1 MPTVDSYHRKT
12 ARIAGL
18 LYFVVVITGIFSMAY
33 VPSQLL
39 LSGDPSSVV
48 QSLQRGEILYR
59 VGIMSS
65 VLCYTAFLLLPLAL
79 YRLLSRYSTQAG
91 VLMVGFAV
99 VSVPI
104 SFINVLHQF
113 EILSLLHAPDFM
125 QTFSANQ
132 VNSLV
137 MSVLDD
143 HRRGL
148 LLSKVFWGLW
158 LAPFGYLVF
167 KSGILPKL
175 LGVLLMLG
183 CVGYLVDFVGTL
195 MFPGYQ
201 ATILASFVG
210 LPAAVGEIGICLWL
224 LIMGVSEAPS
234 SAPGD

>member
-1 MPTVDSYHRKT
+1 MITVDSTNNKT

-18 LYFVVVITGIFSMAY
+18 LYLVVVMTGIFSLAY

-39 LSGDPSSVV
+39 LSGEAANVV
-48 QSLQRGEILYR
+48 QSLQRGETLYR
-59 VGIMSS
+59 FGIMSS

-79 YRLLSRYSTQAG
+79 YRLLSRYGTQAA

-104 SFINVLHQF
+104 SFNNVLNQF
-113 EILSLLHAPDFM
+113 QILSLLHAPDFM
-125 QTFSANQ
+125 HTFSAQQ
-132 VNSLV
+132 VHSLV

-148 LLSKVFWGLW
+148 LLSKIFWGLW

-167 KSGILPKL
+167 KSGILPKA

-183 CVGYLVDFVGTL
+183 CVGYLVDFFGYL
-195 MFPGYQ
+195 MVPGYRDTIVASY
-201 ATILASFVG
+201 AT

-224 LIMGVSEAPS
+224 LIMGAKETEMPAP
-234 SAPGD
+234 AQ